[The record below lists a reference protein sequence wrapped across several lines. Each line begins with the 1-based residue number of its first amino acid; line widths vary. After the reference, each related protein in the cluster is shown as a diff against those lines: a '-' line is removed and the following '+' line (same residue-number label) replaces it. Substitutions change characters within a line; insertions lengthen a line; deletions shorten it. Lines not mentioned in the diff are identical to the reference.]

1 MRSRTPAGIASAA
14 IALAAAAV
22 AFAPQANAATAEAA
36 TATPLCSA
44 SQLTAALGGGDAG
57 AGQIYTY
64 LVVTNHSS
72 SACQVTGYPGLSMLD
87 AHGAQIGVPA
97 TRESMTYNS
106 VVLAPGASAS
116 DTIHTVNR
124 QTNNPGE
131 CLPTSTDL
139 RMYAPG
145 SKVALTFAG
154 KITDCD
160 HTFSVTPF
168 GPGNTGN
175 PSNGPQPTQTP
186 TGVPSATPTQGAS
199 GGNGGG
205 TGTPTPSASA
215 SAEVTAVPSGAP
227 DTGLASTSSGSGDT
241 GLIVA
246 GAAGVLVLG
255 GAGAAARRRSRS
267 RARG

>member
-22 AFAPQANAATAEAA
+22 AFAPQANAATAETAA
-36 TATPLCSA
+36 ATPLCSA

-72 SACQVTGYPGLSMLD
+72 SACQVAGYPGLSMLD
-87 AHGAQIGVPA
+87 AHGTEIGVPA
-97 TRESMTYNS
+97 TRESMTYSS

-116 DTIHTVNR
+116 DTIHTANR
-124 QTNNPGE
+124 QTDNPGE
-131 CLPTSTDL
+131 CLPASTDL

-145 SKVALTFAG
+145 SKVALTFPG

-168 GPGNTGN
+168 GPGNSGN
-175 PSNGPQPTQTP
+175 PSNAQPTGT
-186 TGVPSATPTQGAS
+186 PSASPSQGSS

-205 TGTPTPSASA
+205 TGGTPTAAPSATPS
-215 SAEVTAVPSGAP
+215 SEVTAVPSGAP

-267 RARG
+267 QARG